1 MFPRIPPVTQK
12 LIIAN
17 VVMFLLQ
24 WALGRQ
30 AMLPLELWPIGSS
43 DGQSGGF
50 LPWQLISSGFMHGG
64 FGHLFFNMF
73 ALWMFGASLEQVW
86 GEKRFLIFYLVC
98 LVGGNLCQLGLTSF
112 LFAQSGQ
119 LSTSL
124 GASGAV
130 FGLLLGYG
138 MLFPNRR
145 MIMFPIPAEIR
156 ARNLVIIFGAVEL
169 LLAYTGWQP
178 GVGHFAH
185 LGGMLFGWLLIRYWR
200 GQPPFNKRRPPGP
213 RIVR

>member
-1 MFPRIPPVTQK
+1 MFPRIPPVTRA

-24 WALGRQ
+24 WALGRP

-50 LPWQLISSGFMHGG
+50 LPWQLISSGFMHGD

-86 GEKRFLIFYLVC
+86 GEKRFLTFYLVC
-98 LVGGNLCQLGLTSF
+98 LVGGNLCQLALTSF
-112 LFAQSGQ
+112 LLAQSGQ

-145 MIMFPIPAEIR
+145 MIMFPIPVEIR
-156 ARNLVIIFGAVEL
+156 ARNLVIIFGVMEL
-169 LLAYTGWQP
+169 VLAYTGWQP